1 MYIYIYVNEWRT
13 KLLIT
18 RNGHGQSG
26 WSRIGCEGFH
36 ANLNI
41 PTPIPILVQ
50 SSANF
55 VGYSCLIA
63 KVYLKEI

>member
-1 MYIYIYVNEWRT
+1 MNERRT

-26 WSRIGCEGFH
+26 WSRIGCEGLYLHAMCKNGVSVNGWSPICYEGFH

-41 PTPIPILVQ
+41 PTPIPIL
-50 SSANF
+50 F
-55 VGYSCLIA
+55 
-63 KVYLKEI
+63 